1 MTNQTENLLPLAT
14 VTLSLFG
21 IILWLLLL
29 SGRTM
34 FGQEYRWTPPEMQE
48 ETQKE
53 KTLQNLIYA
62 LAMVETGQPYQNSSK
77 RGLAGEIGPLQILK
91 PYWLDSKISGR
102 WEDCE
107 NWDYSVRVVKAYWE
121 RYAKQALKENDFEVL
136 ARIHNGG
143 PAGATKQATK
153 KYWEKVKKFL

>member
-1 MTNQTENLLPLAT
+1 MTTKSENLVPLASIA
-14 VTLSLFG
+14 LSFLGLIF
-21 IILWLLLL
+21 WVLLL
-29 SGRTM
+29 SGQPM
-34 FGQEYRWTPPEMQE
+34 FGQEIQWTPPVAQ
-48 ETQKE
+48 ETQEE

>member
-1 MTNQTENLLPLAT
+1 MTTQSESLVPLASIA
-14 VTLSLFG
+14 LSFLGLIF
-21 IILWLLLL
+21 WVLLL
-29 SGRTM
+29 SGQPM
-34 FGQEYRWTPPEMQE
+34 FGQEVQWTPPAIQEKKQE
-48 ETQKE
+48 E
-53 KTLQNLIYA
+53 KTIEDLIYA

-91 PYWLDSKISGR
+91 PYWIDSKIPGR
-102 WEDCE
+102 WENCE
-107 NWDYSVRVVKAYWE
+107 NLDYSVKVMPAYWQS
-121 RYAKQALKENDFEVL
+121 YAKRALKENDFEVL

>member
-1 MTNQTENLLPLAT
+1 MTNQTKNLLPLAT

-29 SGRTM
+29 SGWTM
-34 FGQEYRWTPPEMQE
+34 FGQEYRWTPPEMQ

-143 PAGATKQATK
+143 PAGAKKQATK

>member
-1 MTNQTENLLPLAT
+1 MTNQSENLVPPASIA
-14 VTLSLFG
+14 LSFLGLIF
-21 IILWLLLL
+21 WVLLL
-29 SGRTM
+29 SGQPM
-34 FGQEYRWTPPEMQE
+34 FGQEVQWTPPVTQEKKQE
-48 ETQKE
+48 E
-53 KTLQNLIYA
+53 KTIEDLIYA

-91 PYWLDSKISGR
+91 PYWIDSKIPGR

-107 NWDYSVRVVKAYWE
+107 NWDYSVKVVQAYWQ
-121 RYAKQALKENDFEVL
+121 RYAKRALKEKDFEVL

-143 PAGATKQATK
+143 PTGATKQATK

>member
-1 MTNQTENLLPLAT
+1 MTNPSENLVPLASIA
-14 VTLSLFG
+14 LSFLGF
-21 IILWLLLL
+21 IFWILLL
-29 SGRTM
+29 SGQPL
-34 FGQEYRWTPPEMQE
+34 FGQEVQWVPPVAQEKKQE
-48 ETQKE
+48 E
-53 KTLQNLIYA
+53 KTIEDLIYA

-91 PYWLDSKISGR
+91 PYWIDSKIPGR

-107 NWDYSVRVVKAYWE
+107 NWDYSVKVVQAYWQ
-121 RYAKQALKENDFEVL
+121 RYAKRALKEKDFEAL

>member
-1 MTNQTENLLPLAT
+1 MTTQSENLVPLASIA
-14 VTLSLFG
+14 LSFLGF
-21 IILWLLLL
+21 IFWILLL
-29 SGRTM
+29 SEQSM
-34 FGQEYRWTPPEMQE
+34 FGQEIQWMPPVVQEKKQE
-48 ETQKE
+48 E
-53 KTLQNLIYA
+53 KTIEDLIYA

-91 PYWLDSKISGR
+91 PYWIDSKIPGR

-107 NWDYSVRVVKAYWE
+107 NWDYSVKVVQAYWK

-143 PAGATKQATK
+143 PAGAAKQTTK